1 MAIHYLRREQR
12 LAGRDEKL
20 PPDSGT
26 APRGPP
32 CPRLGA
38 PPACPRAPRSRPPGR
53 RAWALKGARKYGGAG
68 GGRCAA
74 GGPSCLPPAQSVFQR
89 PSLPSFPG
97 GPFLRSPSPPRS
109 RSPSGALLSVSLV
122 SLTASLSRV
131 NTFTAF
137 LPISPTLS
145 ATFFFFLLLFDS
157 FCPPGSPNPPPGP
170 LLLLL
175 FTACPGVRLL
185 CPLHRSLWAFL
196 AQTLHVSPSTLGRL
210 QPCREGRW

>member
-1 MAIHYLRREQR
+1 MKNYPR
-12 LAGRDEKL
+12 
-20 PPDSGT
+20 T
-26 APRGPP
+26 AAQPR
-32 CPRLGA
+32 A
-38 PPACPRAPRSRPPGR
+38 DPPARALGPRPPARGLPAHAL
-53 RAWALKGARKYGGAG
+53 RAGGPGHSRVLGSTVGG